1 MDPSK
6 RFVTYVLAAGVLV
19 LLAAIAVG
27 EHMGDRV
34 LGRASERALS
44 SVPVVTLTPQPQ
56 QSIGPYGPDWKRS
69 QTLSAAGDPGFPDP
83 RVPPKPLPTLP
94 PTPKPTAKPVPKRTL
109 NPNVPIWDQTPI
121 PSGNPVSPV
130 ESPSPAASGSPSPGA
145 SVAPSPSA
153 HEQTAGTGPTPKP

>member
-19 LLAAIAVG
+19 LLAAIAIG

-34 LGRASERALS
+34 LGRANDRALS
-44 SVPVVTLTPQPQ
+44 SVPVVTLTPQPV

-83 RVPPKPLPTLP
+83 RVPPKPVPTP
-94 PTPKPTAKPVPKRTL
+94 EPTPKPTTRPSPIRTL

-121 PSGNPVSPV
+121 PSVQPSPSAS
-130 ESPSPAASGSPSPGA
+130 ESPAAGSPSPSASAGPSSSPREQAAGA
-145 SVAPSPSA
+145 
-153 HEQTAGTGPTPKP
+153 GPTPQP